1 LRSGCAPRSGE
12 QCGACRGFTQLARI
26 VGVDRAGVIGVSAS
40 TVQTILAEI
49 GTDMRRF
56 RTVKQ
61 FCSRLG

>member
-1 LRSGCAPRSGE
+1 
-12 QCGACRGFTQLARI
+12 
-26 VGVDRAGVIGVSAS
+26 VIGVSAS

-61 FCSRLG
+61 FCSWLG